1 MGNAGSK
8 ERNGVPLDHKES
20 SEDSSINSDTTES
33 PSGVT
38 TSQRLKQ
45 LAREIGQA
53 RQEGSQTVPERPP
66 VGDSQ
71 SNGVIERAVGL
82 VAGQV
87 RTLKAALEHRMGTRI
102 PPDARIL
109 CWLAEFD
116 AYLMNR
122 CDIGSDGKTP
132 LQRLHGRRDNTPIL
146 EFGEKILYMP
156 AKPARGGKWEPRFH
170 PRVFVGMLNSSLEAV
185 VVTEQ
190 GMAIKTRSANIRR
203 RIPVSERWDADRTLG
218 IRAVPRSPEGSDNAF
233 DIQVGM
239 ERPAEMVPRD
249 PGEVLM
255 ENKVARTYL
264 RKADF
269 EQWGLSEGCPGCRCL
284 RTGQGRQQAHSEA
297 CRRRIE
303 GLLKGDPSGS
313 ARLAAADERINR
325 ALADAVER
333 HAAKDPGV
341 RGILKEGQR
350 RLSSRVRIPKEN
362 CTGHRARLDA
372 TPPQSHTEDHQH
384 QARDPAPPQGLHR
397 TPIRVT

>member
-1 MGNAGSK
+1 M
-8 ERNGVPLDHKES
+8 
-20 SEDSSINSDTTES
+20 
-33 PSGVT
+33 T
-38 TSQRLKQ
+38 TSPAIEAV
-45 LAREIGQA
+45 AREIAHA

-82 VAGQV
+82 VAGQA
-87 RTLKAALEHRMGTRI
+87 RTLKAALEHRIGTRI

-109 CWLAEFD
+109 RWLVEFA

-132 LQRLHGRRDNTPIL
+132 LQRLHGRRENTPIL

-156 AKPARGGKWEPRFH
+156 PKPARGRKWEPRFH
-170 PRVFVGMLNSSLEAV
+170 PRVFVGMRNSSSEAV
-185 VVTEQ
+185 VVTKQ
-190 GMAIKTRSANIRR
+190 GMAITTRSANIRR
-203 RIPVSERWDADRTLG
+203 FPESERWDADRILG
-218 IRAVPRSPEGSDNAF
+218 IRGSDNAF

-239 ERPAEMVPRD
+239 ERPAEMVHRD

-255 ENKVARTYL
+255 ENKVGRTNL
-264 RKADF
+264 RRAAF
-269 EQWGLSEGCPGCRCL
+269 ERWGLSEGCPGCRYL

-325 ALADAVER
+325 ALADAVES
-333 HAAKDPGV
+333 HAAKDPVV
-341 RGILKEGQR
+341 RGILKRASATCHPESESKKKIALDTEQDSTPRPSVSYGG
-350 RLSSRVRIPKEN
+350 SSASD
-362 CTGHRARLDA
+362 T
-372 TPPQSHTEDHQH
+372 
-384 QARDPAPPQGLHR
+384 RDPAPPQGLHR